1 MKFYYSTKM
10 KNTIGHRIEQ
20 VRLEKGLSKTD
31 VWKGAGRSS
40 GVYAQWLAGG
50 SLKGETLVAVA
61 RVLGVTPTWLETG
74 RGEKYLTNV
83 SSAPD
88 IKGAVPLISLVQAG
102 VWMEAIDNLQPGEGE
117 RIPTTY
123 RARDYTYA
131 LRVQGD
137 SMEPK
142 FPAGAILIIEPEEEP
157 MPGKYVIVRQ
167 ASSQEATFKQ
177 LVQDGNKLYLKP
189 INPRYPIL
197 ELHDDDVFC
206 GVVKRV
212 EMDV

>member
-1 MKFYYSTKM
+1 MDFYYSAKM
-10 KNTIGHRIEQ
+10 KNTIGQRIEQ
-20 VRLEKGLSKTD
+20 VRLEKSLSKTAI
-31 VWKGAGRSS
+31 WKGAGLTS
-40 GVYAQWLAGG
+40 GVYAQWLDGG
-50 SLKGETLVAVA
+50 SLKGETLVAVS
-61 RVLGVTPTWLETG
+61 RVLGVNPAWLETG

-83 SSAPD
+83 SSAPE
-88 IKGAVPLISLVQAG
+88 IKGSVPLISLVQAG

-117 RIPTTY
+117 RIETTWK
-123 RARDYTYA
+123 AKSHTYA

-142 FPAGAILIIEPEEEP
+142 FPAGAILIIEPEDEP
-157 MPGKYVIVRQ
+157 LPGKFVIVRQ

-177 LVQDGNKLYLKP
+177 LIQDGSKLYLKP
-189 INPRYPIL
+189 LNPRYPIL